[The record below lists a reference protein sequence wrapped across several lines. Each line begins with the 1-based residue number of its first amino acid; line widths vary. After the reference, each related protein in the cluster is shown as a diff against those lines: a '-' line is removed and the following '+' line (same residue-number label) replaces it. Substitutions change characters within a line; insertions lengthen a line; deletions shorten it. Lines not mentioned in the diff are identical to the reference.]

1 MNYKVTFFL
10 LCLVLAT
17 SVQAQS
23 PYYLKEK
30 SLSISGTSTLHEWES
45 DATQLEWTGTILV
58 EDSKIIEV
66 KNVQVK
72 IPVTSIKST
81 KGRIMDNKT
90 YEAFDSDKNPYITYK
105 LTKLEVSGSG
115 SEFTLSS
122 TGNLTMAG
130 TTRSVDIPV
139 SAKILSTGDIQLTG
153 SRKLNMRDFKMEP
166 PTAIMGTI
174 VVGEVVTVNFNLI
187 VSSGKSL
194 TKAN

>member
-10 LCLVLAT
+10 LGLILTT
-17 SVQAQS
+17 SLQAQS
-23 PYYLKEK
+23 SYYLKEK

-45 DATQLEWTGTILV
+45 DATQLEWTGAILV

-115 SEFTLSS
+115 PEYILAS

-187 VSSGKSL
+187 VSPGKNL